1 MKRHPTTAFGALAVL
16 FGSALS
22 PLVVSAAPA
31 SGAMTPVAARAA
43 AGFGNWDRSIQPIVD
58 FVERERGLKFKN
70 AVPVTLLSDKAFRKE
85 LDIDESKVTK
95 EERDDLD
102 ESVRVMRALGL
113 LSGKVDLLKETETLH
128 GEAVAAFYDPEK
140 KRIRVRGKRLNLLI
154 RTTLAH
160 ELTHALQDQHFNL
173 TKLEE
178 SLTDDEAN
186 SLTALVEGDASL
198 VETAFIDNLSEADRA
213 KYDRLEAE
221 DASAFDPESVES
233 VPEILQVFF
242 SAPYVFGEP
251 LVSALRA
258 TGGTKALNRAFRKPP
273 TTEDQLLD
281 PRRFLAKEPVRKVKT
296 LKLRK
301 GEKKLDAGTFGAF
314 GLYLMLSARIDPK
327 IALGAVDGWGGDQHL
342 AYTNAKD
349 QTCERVAIRGDTAQ
363 DTARLF
369 DVLEQWAAAMPANT
383 ASAKRTS
390 GLATFETCD
399 PGPDV
404 TFDVGDVQQ
413 ASAIPVARTTI
424 FAEFLQSG
432 LPLEMAGCTAHKM
445 AIGLDSEILA
455 ADVLTPEQEV
465 MLGQRVQLW
474 SQQCVLEQSGA
485 GSRS

>member
-1 MKRHPTTAFGALAVL
+1 
-16 FGSALS
+16 
-22 PLVVSAAPA
+22 
-31 SGAMTPVAARAA
+31 
-43 AGFGNWDRSIQPIVD
+43 
-58 FVERERGLKFKN
+58 
-70 AVPVTLLSDKAFRKE
+70 
-85 LDIDESKVTK
+85 
-95 EERDDLD
+95 
-102 ESVRVMRALGL
+102 MRAH
-113 LSGKVDLLKETETLH
+113 S
-128 GEAVAAFYDPEK
+128 
-140 KRIRVRGKRLNLLI
+140 
-154 RTTLAH
+154 
-160 ELTHALQDQHFNL
+160 
-173 TKLEE
+173 
-178 SLTDDEAN
+178 
-186 SLTALVEGDASL
+186 TA
-198 VETAFIDNLSEADRA
+198 
-213 KYDRLEAE
+213 K
-221 DASAFDPESVES
+221 SVES

-296 LKLRK
+296 PKLRK

-342 AYTNAKD
+342 AYTNAKK

-399 PGPDV
+399 PGPDA
-404 TFDVGDVQQ
+404 TFDIGDVQQ